1 MSVIDTIRTA
11 FAALTANKLR
21 SSLTMLGI
29 IIGVS
34 AVITLMAVGQGSQKG
49 VTERIQGLGSNL
61 LFIRPGQSQ
70 ASNVEAAVYGGQALT
85 LVDTDAYAINDPE
98 RFPYVEGVA
107 PQVDFEARLIAGGE
121 NTTTTV
127 IGTTPDYPYV
137 RDFYLERGQFISDD
151 DITRKGLVAV
161 LGHGV
166 AQTLFG
172 DSEPIGKSV
181 RLAVGP
187 PSMSIT
193 FNFRVI
199 GVMEPKGATAT
210 GDEDDLMFIP
220 LPTMQARIP
229 FLRNPQGLS
238 NVFQISVK
246 VSDRGDFERAEKE
259 IAALL
264 RQRHN
269 VTKDD
274 FEILTQTDV
283 ADLKAAETEI
293 SQTLWAAMAAIAGIS
308 LAVGGIGIM
317 NIMLVS
323 VTERTR
329 EIGIRKAV
337 GATGGDIL
345 RQFLV
350 EALMVTMAGGAIGVI
365 LGVTLATLADGRTIL
380 EQSVRAEVSLMAV
393 VLAFGVSAVIGLF
406 FGIYPAYNA
415 SRLNP
420 IEALHHE

>member
-11 FAALTANKLR
+11 LAALASNKLR

-61 LFIRPGQSQ
+61 IFIRPGESQ
-70 ASNVEAAVYGGQALT
+70 ASNVQAAVYGGQALT
-85 LVDTDAYAINDPE
+85 LVDADAYAINDPE

-107 PQVDFEARLIAGGE
+107 PQVDFEGRLIAGGE
-121 NTTTTV
+121 NTTTTI

-137 RDFYLERGQFISDD
+137 RDFYLARGQFISDD

-246 VSDRGDFERAEKE
+246 VSDRDDFERAEKE

-293 SQTLWAAMAAIAGIS
+293 SRTLWAAMAAIAGIS

-380 EQSVRAEVSLMAV
+380 EQSVRAEVSLVAV

>member
-11 FAALTANKLR
+11 LAALAANKLR

-61 LFIRPGQSQ
+61 IFIRPGQSQ
-70 ASNVEAAVYGGQALT
+70 ASNVQAAVYGGQALT

-107 PQVDFEARLIAGGE
+107 PQVDFEGRLIAGGE

-137 RDFYLERGQFISDD
+137 RDFYLARGQFISDD

-246 VSDRGDFERAEKE
+246 VSDRDDFERAEKE

-380 EQSVRAEVSLMAV
+380 EQSVRAEVSLVAV

>member
-1 MSVIDTIRTA
+1 MSIIDTIRSA
-11 FAALTANKLR
+11 FAALSANKLR

-49 VTERIQGLGSNL
+49 VTERIRGLGSNL

-70 ASNVEAAVYGGQALT
+70 ASDVQSAVYGGQALT

-98 RFPYVEGVA
+98 QFPYVEGVA
-107 PQVDFEARLIAGGE
+107 PQVDFEGRLIAGGE

-127 IGTTPDYPYV
+127 IGTTPGYQYV
-137 RDFYLERGQFISDD
+137 RDFYVERGQFISED
-151 DITRKGLVAV
+151 DIARKGLVAV
-161 LGHGV
+161 LGDRV
-166 AQTLFG
+166 AETLFG
-172 DSEPIGKSV
+172 DRDPIGKSV

-187 PSMSIT
+187 PTMALT

-199 GVMEPKGATAT
+199 GVMEPKGATAI

-229 FLRNPQGLS
+229 FLRHPQGLS

-246 VSDRGDFERAEKE
+246 VSNRGDFDRAERE

-264 RQRHN
+264 RERHN
-269 VTKDD
+269 VDKDD
-274 FEILTQTDV
+274 FVILTQTDV
-283 ADLKAAETEI
+283 ANLEAAETEI

-308 LAVGGIGIM
+308 LVVGGIGIM

-323 VTERTR
+323 VTERIR
-329 EIGIRKAV
+329 EIGIRKAM
-337 GATGGDIL
+337 GARQGDIL
-345 RQFLV
+345 MQFLV
-350 EALMVTMAGGAIGVI
+350 EALMVTMAGGAIGVV
-365 LGVTLATLADGRTIL
+365 LGLTLSTLADGRTIL
-380 EQSVRAEVSLMAV
+380 EQSVRAEVSPVAV
-393 VLAFGVSAVIGLF
+393 ILAFGVSAVIGLF

>member
-61 LFIRPGQSQ
+61 IFIRPGQSQ
-70 ASNVEAAVYGGQALT
+70 ASNVQAAVYVGQALS

-98 RFPYVEGVA
+98 QFPYVEGVA

-137 RDFYLERGQFISDD
+137 RDFYLAKGQFISDD

-246 VSDRGDFERAEKE
+246 VSDRDDFERAEKE
-259 IAALL
+259 IAVLL

-293 SQTLWAAMAAIAGIS
+293 SRTLWAAMAAIAGIS

-380 EQSVRAEVSLMAV
+380 EQSVRAEVSLVAV

>member
-1 MSVIDTIRTA
+1 MSITDTIRTA
-11 FAALTANKLR
+11 FAALAANKLR

-34 AVITLMAVGQGSQKG
+34 AVITLMAVGQGSQRG

-61 LFIRPGQSQ
+61 IFIRPGESQ

-107 PQVDFEARLIAGGE
+107 PQIDFEGRLIAGGE
-121 NTTTTV
+121 NTTTTI
-127 IGTTPDYPYV
+127 IGTTPDYEYV
-137 RDFYLERGQFISDD
+137 RDFYVANGQFISDD

-161 LGHGV
+161 LGDRV
-166 AQTLFG
+166 AETLFG
-172 DSEPIGKSV
+172 DADPVGKSV

-187 PSMSIT
+187 ASMGLT

-199 GVMEPKGATAT
+199 GVMAPKGATAT

-229 FLRNPQGLS
+229 ILRHPQGLS

-246 VSDRGDFERAEKE
+246 VSDRGDFDQAEKD
-259 IAALL
+259 ITTLL
-264 RQRHN
+264 LERHN
-269 VTKDD
+269 VAEPD
-274 FEILTQTDV
+274 FEILTQADV
-283 ADLKAAETEI
+283 ANLKAAETEI

-365 LGVTLATLADGRTIL
+365 LGVTLSTLADGRTIL
-380 EQSVRAEVSLMAV
+380 EQSVRAEVSAV
-393 VLAFGVSAVIGLF
+393 AVMLAFGVSAVIGLF